1 MAIFDEGVVLDIYDG
16 GVTFSLLSD
25 ENTRVDALV
34 SSILGLSRTQVQKN
48 IRSENLSVN
57 GKILT
62 KCSFSKFSKGDVFE
76 FEADAPE
83 QVPAEP
89 EEIPLDIVFENEEF
103 IIVNKP
109 AGLLVHPGNGHP
121 NGTMLNGIIN
131 YLNLQDKP
139 KNDPNFRAGLVHRI
153 DKDTSGLLV
162 VAKTEKTLTEL
173 QEKFSR
179 HDIVR
184 EYTCIVWGKLKE
196 TKGTVETFHGR
207 DPANRLRFSPNVKNG
222 RKAVTHYEVVEEFK
236 YASLLKITLET
247 GRTHQIRM
255 HMNYLGHPILNDELY
270 GGSRK
275 SPDPVLNK
283 LLAAS
288 GRQLLHAGTLGFT
301 LSGREFLFTSPLA
314 EDIKTIKDHLE
325 NISFI
330 QV

>member
-1 MAIFDEGVVLDIYDG
+1 MDIYG
-16 GVTFSLLSD
+16 CGITFSLLSN
-25 ENTRVDALV
+25 ENTRADALIA
-34 SSILGLSRTQVQKN
+34 SILGLSRTQVQKN
-48 IRSENLSVN
+48 IRNENLSVN
-57 GKILT
+57 DKILT
-62 KCSFSKFSKGDVFE
+62 KSSFSKFSKGDVFE

-83 QVPAEP
+83 QLSAEP
-89 EEIPLDIVFENEEF
+89 EDIPLDIVFENEDF
-103 IIVNKP
+103 MIVNKP

-121 NGTMLNGIIN
+121 NGTMLNGLTN
-131 YLNLQDKP
+131 YLNLQNKL

-162 VAKTEKTLTEL
+162 VAKTENTLTEL

-184 EYTCIVWGKLKE
+184 EYTCIVWGKLKDTE
-196 TKGTVETFHGR
+196 GTLETFHGR
-207 DPANRLRFSPNVKNG
+207 DPKNRLKFSPFVSNG
-222 RKAVTHYEVVEEFK
+222 RKAVTHYEVIEEFK

-270 GGSRK
+270 GCLRK
-275 SPDPVLNK
+275 SPDAQLNR

-301 LSGREFLFTSPLA
+301 LSGHDFLFKTPIP
-314 EDIKTIKDHLE
+314 EDMKTIKEYLE
-325 NISFI
+325 NISFK
-330 QV
+330 QL

>member
-1 MAIFDEGVVLDIYDG
+1 MDIYG
-16 GVTFSLLSD
+16 CGTTFSLLSS
-25 ENTRVDALV
+25 ENMRADSLV
-34 SSILGLSRTQVQKN
+34 SSILGVSRTLVQKN
-48 IRSENLSVN
+48 IRGENLSVN

-62 KCSFSKFSKGDVFE
+62 KSSFSKFLKGDVIE

-83 QVPAEP
+83 QLSAEP
-89 EEIPLDIVFENEEF
+89 EDIPLDIVFENGDF
-103 IIVNKP
+103 LVVNKP

-121 NGTMLNGIIN
+121 SGTLLNGLVN
-131 YLNLQDKP
+131 YLDLQDRSKD
-139 KNDPNFRAGLVHRI
+139 DPNFRAGLVHRI

-162 VAKTEKTLTEL
+162 VAKNEKTLTEL

-207 DPANRLRFSPNVKNG
+207 DPKNRLRFSPDVPNG
-222 RKAVTHYEVVEEFK
+222 RKAVTHYEVTEEFR
-236 YASLLKITLET
+236 YTSMLKITLET

-270 GGSRK
+270 GGLRR

-301 LSGREFLFTSPLA
+301 LAGKDFLFTSPVP
-314 EDIKTIKDHLE
+314 EDIKAVKEYLE

-330 QV
+330 GG

>member
-1 MAIFDEGVVLDIYDG
+1 MDIYDG
-16 GVTFSLLSD
+16 GVTFSLLTD
-25 ENTRVDALV
+25 ENLRADALV
-34 SSILGLSRTQVQKN
+34 SFILGLSRTQVQKN
-48 IRSENLSVN
+48 IRNENLTVN
-57 GKILT
+57 GKVVT
-62 KCSFSKFSKGDVFE
+62 KCSFSKFAKGDTIE
-76 FEADAPE
+76 FEAEAPE
-83 QVPAEP
+83 QLSADP
-89 EEIPLDIVFENEEF
+89 EDIPLDIVFENDDF
-103 IIVNKP
+103 LIVNKP

-121 NGTMLNGIIN
+121 KGTLLNGLVN
-131 YLNLQDKP
+131 YLNLQDKS
-139 KNDPNFRAGLVHRI
+139 KDNPNFRAGLVHRI

-184 EYTCIVWGKLKE
+184 EYTCLVWGKLKE
-196 TKGTVETFHGR
+196 AKGTIETFHGR

-222 RKAVTHYEVVEEFK
+222 RKAVTHYEVIEELK

-255 HMNYLGHPILNDELY
+255 HMNCLGHPILNDELY
-270 GGSRK
+270 GGLRK
-275 SPDPVLNK
+275 SPDPLLNK

-301 LSGREFLFTSPLA
+301 LSGKDFLFKTPLP
-314 EDIKTIKDHLE
+314 EDIKTIKDYLE
-325 NISFI
+325 NISFT

>member
-1 MAIFDEGVVLDIYDG
+1 MDIYG
-16 GVTFSLLSD
+16 CGVTFSLLSG
-25 ENTRVDALV
+25 ENMRADALIA
-34 SSILGLSRTQVQKN
+34 SILGLSRTQVQKN

-62 KCSFSKFSKGDVFE
+62 KSSFSKFAKGDTIE

-83 QVPAEP
+83 QLSAEP
-89 EEIPLDIVFENEEF
+89 EEIPLEIVFENEEF

-121 NGTMLNGIIN
+121 KGTLLNGLVN
-131 YLNLQDKP
+131 YLNLQDKS

-162 VAKTEKTLTEL
+162 VAKSEKTLTEL

-184 EYTCIVWGKLKE
+184 EYTCLVWGKLKE
-196 TKGTVETFHGR
+196 PKGTVETFHGR
-207 DPANRLRFSPNVKNG
+207 DPNNRLRFSPNVKNG
-222 RKAVTHYEVVEEFK
+222 RKAVTHYEVTEELK

-255 HMNYLGHPILNDELY
+255 HMNHLGHPILNDELY
-270 GGSRK
+270 GGARK

-288 GRQLLHAGTLGFT
+288 GRQLLHAGTLGFN
-301 LSGREFLFTSPLA
+301 LSGRDFLFKTPLP
-314 EDIKTIKDHLE
+314 EDIETVKKHLE
-325 NISFI
+325 NISFNLGG
-330 QV
+330 

>member
-1 MAIFDEGVVLDIYDG
+1 MDIYG
-16 GVTFSLLSD
+16 CGTTFSLLSS
-25 ENTRVDALV
+25 ENMRADSLV
-34 SSILGLSRTQVQKN
+34 SSILGVSRTLVQKN
-48 IRSENLSVN
+48 IRGENLSVN

-62 KCSFSKFSKGDVFE
+62 KSSFSKFLKGDVIE

-83 QVPAEP
+83 QLSAEP
-89 EEIPLDIVFENEEF
+89 EDIPLDIVFENGDF
-103 IIVNKP
+103 LVVNKP

-121 NGTMLNGIIN
+121 SGTLLNGLVN
-131 YLNLQDKP
+131 YLNLQDRSKD
-139 KNDPNFRAGLVHRI
+139 DPNFRAGLVHRI

-162 VAKTEKTLTEL
+162 VAKNEKTLTEL

-196 TKGTVETFHGR
+196 RKGTIETFHGR
-207 DPANRLRFSPNVKNG
+207 DPKNRLRFSPDVPNG
-222 RKAVTHYEVVEEFK
+222 RKAVTHYEVTEEFR
-236 YASLLKITLET
+236 YTSMLKITLET

-270 GGSRK
+270 GGLRK

-301 LSGREFLFTSPLA
+301 LAGKDFLFTSPVP
-314 EDIKTIKDHLE
+314 EDIKAVKEYLE

-330 QV
+330 GG

>member
-1 MAIFDEGVVLDIYDG
+1 MDIYDG
-16 GVTFSLLSD
+16 GVTFSLLTD
-25 ENTRVDALV
+25 ENLRADALV
-34 SSILGLSRTQVQKN
+34 SFILGLSRTQVQKN
-48 IRSENLSVN
+48 IRNENLTVN
-57 GKILT
+57 GKVVT
-62 KCSFSKFSKGDVFE
+62 KCSFSKFAKGDTIE
-76 FEADAPE
+76 FEAEAPE
-83 QVPAEP
+83 QLSADP
-89 EEIPLDIVFENEEF
+89 EDIPLDIVFENDDF

-121 NGTMLNGIIN
+121 KGTLLNGLVN
-131 YLNLQDKP
+131 HLNLQDKSKENP
-139 KNDPNFRAGLVHRI
+139 DFRAGLVHRI

-184 EYTCIVWGKLKE
+184 EYTCTVWGKLKE
-196 TKGTVETFHGR
+196 SKGTVETFHGR
-207 DPANRLRFSPNVKNG
+207 DPKNRLRFSPNVKNG
-222 RKAVTHYEVVEEFK
+222 RKAVTHYEVIEEFK

-270 GGSRK
+270 GGLRK
-275 SPDPVLNK
+275 SPDALLNK

-301 LSGREFLFTSPLA
+301 LSGKDFLFKTPIP
-314 EDIKTIKDHLE
+314 EDMKTIKEYLE
-325 NISFI
+325 NISFK